1 MMRHCRV
8 NHCDKWATQAQDVDG
23 EGGCVCR
30 WGQGKEYAGTLKFP
44 LNFIVNLK
52 SEVKVA
58 QPCLTLCEPMD
69 CSLPGSSVHGILQVR
84 LLEWVASPF
93 SRESSQPKDRTQVSH
108 IAGRFST
115 A

>member
-1 MMRHCRV
+1 MRHCRV

-52 SEVKVA
+52 SEVKVLSRV
-58 QPCLTLCEPMD
+58 CLFV
-69 CSLPGSSVHGILQVR
+69 SLWTVVCQVP
-84 LLEWVASPF
+84 LSMEF
-93 SRESSQPKDRTQVSH
+93 SRSKYWS
-108 IAGRFST
+108 G
-115 A
+115 